1 MRKFLFFPFIL
12 FLFTGNSIIAQ
23 YNYVPNPSFEEYDSI
38 PIYGWDSIFYEY
50 IYVPKYWFCPVDYGW
65 SVYFNSLLNNVDT
78 LSTGISWYGV
88 PQNPWSCTYPYDGNA
103 QSGFT
108 SFTYSVNEGLRNY
121 LEIKLNNP
129 LIIGH
134 EYCVSFHI
142 TILDSCYI
150 AIDQIGACFT
160 NDSLLRHNPF
170 GNPPCYLLE
179 NPQIVSPPGYFFN
192 KRNIWQ
198 QVSGTFIAN
207 GGEQFMTIGNFK
219 TDSNTNYVW
228 LPDISTYDQSSAYF
242 IDMVTVIE
250 CDSNIRYATAG
261 KDTTICL
268 GDSIRIGSNDTL
280 NGYQFVWSP
289 ATGLSDSSVQN
300 PYAMPE
306 VTTTYQ
312 LMQSY
317 YNSYYSSD
325 MVTIT
330 VIDCSP
336 PMPDT
341 NSNRVLYLPNIF
353 SPNKDE
359 QNDVFYMRGENI
371 KEASISIYNRWGEKV
386 FETQDKSAGWDG
398 TYKGK
403 ACPADVYIFHVSVTF
418 ADGVTEHRKGNVT
431 LVR

>member
-1 MRKFLFFPFIL
+1 MKKLLLLFLLFLFFPCK
-12 FLFTGNSIIAQ
+12 NSIAQ

-38 PIYGWDSIFYEY
+38 PIYGWDSIFYKY
-50 IYVPKYWFCPVDYGW
+50 VYVPKNWFVPVDCSYAF
-65 SVYFNSLLNNVDT
+65 YFNSLLNNVDT

-88 PQNPWSCTYPYDGNA
+88 PQNPWSYTYPYDGNA

-108 SFTYSVNEGLRNY
+108 SFTYSANEGLRNY
-121 LEIKLNNP
+121 LKIKLNNP

-150 AIDQIGACFT
+150 AIDQIGARFT

-198 QVSGTFIAN
+198 QVSGTFTAN

-228 LPDISTYDQSSAYF
+228 LPDISGYDAGACYH
-242 IDMVTVIE
+242 IDMVSVIE
-250 CDSNIRYATAG
+250 CDSNIKYAAAG
-261 KDTTICL
+261 KDTTLCL

-289 ATGLSDSSVQN
+289 AAGLSDSSIQN

-325 MVTIT
+325 EVTIT
-330 VIDCSP
+330 VIDCSTP
-336 PMPDT
+336 PLDT
-341 NSNRVLYLPNIF
+341 TASRVLYIPNIF
-353 SPNKDE
+353 SPNSDG
-359 QNDVFYMRGENI
+359 QNDVLYIRGENI
-371 KEASISIYNRWGEKV
+371 KEASLCIYNRWGEKV
-386 FETQDKSAGWDG
+386 FETQDKNTGWDG

-403 ACPADVYIFHVSVTF
+403 ACPADVYIFYVSITF
-418 ADGVTEHRKGNVT
+418 ADGITEQRKGNIT

>member
-23 YNYVPNPSFEEYDSI
+23 YNYVPNPSFEEYDTI
-38 PIYGWDSIFYEY
+38 HFYDLDSIVYGY
-50 IYVPKYWFCPVDYGW
+50 HYSPSYWFNPVDCGYW
-65 SVYFNSLLNNVDT
+65 DYFNSELNNVDT
-78 LSTGISWYGV
+78 IPGGISWYGV
-88 PQNPWSCTYPYDGNA
+88 PQNLWSYTWPYDGNA
-103 QSGFT
+103 QSGVNLFT
-108 SFTYSVNEGLRNY
+108 LSANEGLRNY
-121 LEIKLNNP
+121 LEVKLKQSLN
-129 LIIGH
+129 IGH
-134 EYCVSFHI
+134 EYCISFYI
-142 TILDSCYI
+142 NLPDSGYL
-150 AIDQIGACFT
+150 AMDQIGACFT
-160 NDSLLRHNPF
+160 FDSLLWHNHPA
-170 GNPPCYLLE
+170 NPPCYLLGS
-179 NPQIVSPPGYFFN
+179 PQVVSPPGYFYN

-198 QVSGTFIAN
+198 QVSGTFIAQ

-219 TDSNTNYVW
+219 TDTNTNYVW
-228 LPDISTYDQSSAYF
+228 LPDISTFEPGIYYF
-242 IDMVTVIE
+242 IDMVTVTE
-250 CDSNIRYATAG
+250 CDTNIRYAAAG
-261 KDTTICL
+261 KDTTLCL

-289 ATGLSDSSVQN
+289 AAGLSDSSAQN

-317 YNSYYSSD
+317 YSSYYSSD

-336 PMPDT
+336 PPPDT
-341 NSNRVLYLPNIF
+341 NVNRVLYIPNIF
-353 SPNKDE
+353 SPNKDG
-359 QNDVFYMRGENI
+359 QNDVLYLRGENI

-418 ADGVTEHRKGNVT
+418 ADGVTEHRKGNLT